1 MNKRLIA
8 FLSILSLLL
17 STPLIPANAAAKAGA
32 ECTKA
37 GSKEVVKGKNYI
49 CVKSGK
55 KLVWQS
61 STSVGQG
68 VTKPS
73 TINSKSAKYWS
84 SPSQYELLN
93 YDKFPTRV
101 FMGVEEEEL
110 RKQIQIWGVKSRIF
124 LYVKNGGEEGW
135 LVNSLEEVLSD
146 PIINGRVHFPLWQ
159 KGFMD
164 GSTFQIAIGPLFL
177 NDAIELDTYIDG
189 YQSALQ
195 SNLVP
200 EKNWVLKTK
209 IDISQITESIRVT
222 STPSTKPTPASTPV
236 KTTNPTSR
244 LPSCTGTQ
252 EANLVNLL
260 AQAVASKRLVSTY
273 RSYLEKTVNDLGD
286 AYARNAMYDYEKLL
300 IDKKSWEA
308 KLDEQN
314 KKLDNL
320 TALEA
325 SILSACTRGGENS
338 GSSTA
343 PNQKKLPCTET
354 EVSRLLI
361 MISQYVSKQE
371 LIRIGRVKIEK
382 LKVDLNYAVSSG
394 RNTGSIQSDI
404 QKYSRLLETDLGSAN
419 LIKRE
424 FEALNSGCLNSRLL
438 LP

>member
-1 MNKRLIA
+1 MNKRLIT
-8 FLSILSLLL
+8 FLSILSLSISL
-17 STPLIPANAAAKAGA
+17 PLIPVNAAAKAGA
-32 ECTKA
+32 SCKNVGITSVA
-37 GSKEVVKGKNYI
+37 SGKTFI

-55 KLVWQS
+55 KLVWKS
-61 STSVGQG
+61 YSNIGRGTEEPIKIKSEST
-68 VTKPS
+68 
-73 TINSKSAKYWS
+73 KYWS
-84 SPSQYELLN
+84 SPSQYEFLYFEEYPAL
-93 YDKFPTRV
+93 V
-101 FMGVEEEEL
+101 FISIDTKEL
-110 RKQIQIWGVKSRIF
+110 ARQMSIFGNDSRLF
-124 LYVKNGGEEGW
+124 FYVKNGGEESW
-135 LVNSLEEVLSD
+135 IVHSLIDLFRD
-146 PIINGRVHFPLWQ
+146 PRLTTRVTFSLWKNGFINGGII
-159 KGFMD
+159 K
-164 GSTFQIAIGPLFL
+164 IAIGPLFL
-177 NDAIELDTYIDG
+177 NSVIEFDKPIDG
-189 YQSALQ
+189 YKSALQ

-200 EKNWVLKTK
+200 EKNWVLESRVDVSK
-209 IDISQITESIRVT
+209 ITAKARLGSL
-222 STPSTKPTPASTPV
+222 PSSKPSPSSTPV
-236 KTTNPTSR
+236 KTTNPNNS

-260 AQAVASKRLVSTY
+260 AQAVATKRLVSTY
-273 RSYLEKTVNDLGD
+273 RGYLEKTINDLGD

-320 TALEA
+320 TVLEA
-325 SILSACTRGGENS
+325 SILSTCTRGGENS

-354 EVSRLLI
+354 EASRLLI

-371 LIRIGRVKIEK
+371 LIRIGRVKIAK
-382 LKVDLNYAVSSG
+382 LQVDLNYAVSSG

-424 FEALNSGCLNSRLL
+424 FEALNNGCLNSRLS